1 LRSAGDGPRGP
12 RHVAK
17 EGAVQLARATRLP
30 LIAIG
35 AAAHPVRRL
44 GSWDR
49 MQIPRPFARVAL
61 VMSAPVVL
69 PAEKAAGVAA
79 LEAALARAG
88 AEAAALV
95 GAVVE
100 P

>member
-1 LRSAGDGPRGP
+1 
-12 RHVAK
+12 
-17 EGAVQLARATRLP
+17 
-30 LIAIG
+30 
-35 AAAHPVRRL
+35 
-44 GSWDR
+44 